1 MDKEILREELE
12 NMFYKD
18 YGYTP
23 KQMNRVTD
31 FIKEKFGD
39 GNSQE
44 VGWIIHEIKSE
55 YVHVDVDVTGNED
68 FQYFV
73 TFGMG
78 SREMSDYVTYMEE
91 ELSRLELNIML
102 SIEYKLTDKD
112 KLLIASELQK
122 IAKYP
127 FRENTFFAPG
137 HTINVSKEFKK
148 KFGYDYV
155 LFFVPTESL
164 FVEGLGKVHFIP
176 LIPIYEQERE
186 WMAKNNSFDWLI
198 PFFETHDMDS
208 IVLDKQR
215 EIFIPN

>member
-1 MDKEILREELE
+1 MDKEILSEELE
-12 NMFYKD
+12 KMFYKD

-23 KQMNRVTD
+23 KQMDKVTG
-31 FIKEKFGD
+31 FIKEEFGD

-44 VGWIIHEIKSE
+44 SGWIIHEIKSE

-78 SREMSDYVTYMEE
+78 AREMPNYVTYMEE

-102 SIEYKLTDKD
+102 SLEYKLTDRD

-122 IAKYP
+122 IAKFP

-164 FVEGLGKVHFIP
+164 FVEDLGKVHFIP
-176 LIPIYEQERE
+176 LIPIYEKERD
-186 WMAKNNSFDWLI
+186 WMAKNNSFDWMRA
-198 PFFETHDMDS
+198 FFEEHDMDS
-208 IVLDKQR
+208 LCIDNKR
-215 EIFIPN
+215 EEFIPD